1 MMQKWIWFLFKSVQF
16 LWCVHCSGDL
26 WSYNAEKDTYVV
38 SPKPDVTVLDINEN
52 HSFVI
57 LATDGLWHVVE
68 PAEAVDTVA
77 RLAANMVIYYY
88 GCPSSDLCQKAILFC
103 LSPFLPRCI
112 IRRRG
117 LAMRILSVRLSV
129 CQTRDLWQNGRK
141 IGPDFYTIRKNI

>member
-1 MMQKWIWFLFKSVQF
+1 
-16 LWCVHCSGDL
+16 
-26 WSYNAEKDTYVV
+26 V

-88 GCPSSDLCQKAILFC
+88 GCPSSDLCQKAILFS
-103 LSPFLPRCI
+103 LSVFTALHNMQTRSSDEN
-112 IRRRG
+112 
-117 LAMRILSVRLSV
+117 SVRLSV
-129 CQTRDLWQNGRK
+129 CQTRDL
-141 IGPDFYTIRKNI
+141 